1 MGTVSVR
8 IRRDRGDERDEAWQV
23 VETRDDQD
31 VADLAEGLRKHYDL
45 PSMQG
50 NDPLLYYLEH
60 REGRDG
66 KKNVSIKP
74 GETLADAGVKPEHH
88 LTLATEPNAGR

>member
-1 MGTVSVR
+1 MGVVSVR
-8 IRRDRGDERDEAWQV
+8 VRRDRGDEREEAWQV
-23 VETRDDQD
+23 VEARDDQD

-50 NDPLLYYLEH
+50 SDALLYYLEH
-60 REGRDG
+60 REGREG
-66 KKNVSIKP
+66 KRNVSIKP
-74 GETLADAGVKPEHH
+74 GETLAAAGVQSEHH